1 MQEDKLKE
9 LNKELGELL
18 AKFNCTLQVAHT
30 IQVVPNKPMEEE
42 VIVDGGTVEETAPE
56 VAVEEAPA
64 EEVA

>member
-1 MQEDKLKE
+1 MDEQKLKE
-9 LNKELGELL
+9 LNAALATLL

-30 IQVVPNKPMEEE
+30 IQVVPNKPMEE

>member
-1 MQEDKLKE
+1 MDEQKLKE
-9 LNKELGELL
+9 LNAELSTLL

-56 VAVEEAPA
+56 TEVVA